1 MGRGRAERSTVQ
13 REQTERGPGED
24 LMQPIRVLAREIPG
38 TCYFGRLSSAAG
50 NRNALE
56 LESLKMNLI
65 LVGTRGLVY
74 LRLGEYL
81 H

>member
-1 MGRGRAERSTVQ
+1 MQ

-24 LMQPIRVLAREIPG
+24 LGMQPIRVLAREIPG

-56 LESLKMNLI
+56 LEDESDTSWLARARI
-65 LVGTRGLVY
+65 LAFG
-74 LRLGEYL
+74 
-81 H
+81 